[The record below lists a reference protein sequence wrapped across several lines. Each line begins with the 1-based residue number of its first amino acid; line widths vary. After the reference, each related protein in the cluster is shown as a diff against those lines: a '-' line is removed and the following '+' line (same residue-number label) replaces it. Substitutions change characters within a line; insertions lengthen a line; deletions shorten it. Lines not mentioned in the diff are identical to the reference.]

1 MGKRAIEKNI
11 REINSQLTHIL
22 AEDSG
27 EKVMSFTDNEDIK
40 ELLGNINAVLEDR
53 QKQRA
58 EYIRTE
64 LAARQMLS
72 NISHDM
78 KTPLT
83 VILGYLEILQME
95 EGASPVLSK
104 VREKAEQVLQ
114 LLDQFFTLAKLESG
128 DLPMEME
135 RVELNEVCRRNL
147 LDFYQL
153 LQERGTEVEIAL
165 PEAAVYIY
173 GNGAA
178 LDRILFNL
186 ISNAVRYGGDG
197 RYLGLFLELEEGMAR
212 VRVADHGKG
221 IPRSALPHV
230 FDRLY
235 TLEES
240 RSREMQGN
248 GLGLTIVK
256 SLVGKMQGEV
266 SVQSIPGETT
276 VFEVAFPVMKY

>member
-1 MGKRAIEKNI
+1 MGRRAIEKSI
-11 REINSQLTHIL
+11 REINRQMAHIL
-22 AEDSG
+22 AEDTG
-27 EKVMSFTDNEDIK
+27 ERVMSFTDSEDVK
-40 ELLGNINAVLEDR
+40 ELLRNIDAVLEDR

-58 EYIRTE
+58 EHIRAE
-64 LAARQMLS
+64 FASRRMLS
-72 NISHDM
+72 DISHDM

-95 EGASPVLSK
+95 EGSSPVLGK
-104 VREKAEQVLQ
+104 VREKAEQVLE
-114 LLDQFFTLAKLESG
+114 LMNQFFTLAKLESG
-128 DLPMEME
+128 DLPLEME

-153 LQERGTEVEIAL
+153 LKERGTEVEISL
-165 PEAAVYIY
+165 PEAPVYVH
-173 GNGAA
+173 GNRGA

-197 RYLGLFLELEEGMAR
+197 KYLGLFLKREESLAR
-212 VRVADHGKG
+212 VQVSDHGKG
-221 IPRSALPHV
+221 IPGSALLHV

-256 SLVGKMQGEV
+256 SLAEKMQGEV
-266 SVQSIPGETT
+266 SVQSIPGEST
-276 VFEVAFPVMKY
+276 VFEVVFPVMKY